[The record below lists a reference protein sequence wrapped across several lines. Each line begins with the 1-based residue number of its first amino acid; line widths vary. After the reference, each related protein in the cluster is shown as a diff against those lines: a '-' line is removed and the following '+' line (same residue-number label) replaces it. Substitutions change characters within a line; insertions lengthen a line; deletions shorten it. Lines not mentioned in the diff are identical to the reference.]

1 MESSV
6 GHKFFYCTSNPVS
19 VPSSQMTV
27 YGKFEQDWTK
37 PVGYHVTLPCSKDQA
52 GYRTFDAAF
61 AMDRGDGTME
71 VVMKYMHNMFR
82 DQNSYHS
89 R

>member
-1 MESSV
+1 MAPTPTNND
-6 GHKFFYCTSNPVS
+6 GAATQHW
-19 VPSSQMTV
+19 
-27 YGKFEQDWTK
+27 QDWTK

-61 AMDRGDGTME
+61 AIDRGDGTIQ
-71 VVMKYMHNMFR
+71 MKYMHTALR
-82 DQNSYHS
+82 DQDAYHS

>member
-1 MESSV
+1 MS
-6 GHKFFYCTSNPVS
+6 
-19 VPSSQMTV
+19 
-27 YGKFEQDWTK
+27 EQDWSK

-61 AMDRGDGTME
+61 AVDRGDGT
-71 VVMKYMHNMFR
+71 VAVTTKKYMHTMLR
-82 DQNSYHS
+82 DQEAYHS